1 LEKLKGGA
9 NMEEPHGYWKT
20 KIDERNADLDTNWW
34 PFVENINDILARMQ
48 ELEQEIDN
56 VSNTV
61 NEARGLGRGLYKL
74 LYKLG
79 FLDKEWKINWV
90 AAQNLKEVLENDR
103 NEGKDDG
110 KD

>member
-1 LEKLKGGA
+1 
-9 NMEEPHGYWKT
+9 M
-20 KIDERNADLDTNWW
+20 R
-34 PFVENINDILARMQ
+34 

-90 AAQNLKEVLENDR
+90 AAQNLKEVLENDG
-103 NEGKDDG
+103 NEDG
-110 KD
+110 KDGP

>member
-1 LEKLKGGA
+1 
-9 NMEEPHGYWKT
+9 MEEPHGYWKT
-20 KIDERNADLDTNWW
+20 KIDERTAHLTGDWW
-34 PFVENINDILARMQ
+34 PFVENINDILDRMR

-103 NEGKDDG
+103 NERNDDG
-110 KD
+110 KDGQ